1 MKLLPQDFIHPDDQ
15 AALNNLQ
22 SLPLF
27 PECMKAFMRLGWEQF
42 FHGTNM
48 AQKIR
53 LGPDQLPEI
62 YRYLLPICD
71 RLDIQEPELYL
82 EMNPQPNAYTYGDTR
97 TFVTLTSGLL
107 EYLEEDEIQAVIAHE
122 CGHIFCRHVL
132 YHTMA
137 TLIIQFGVPLLG
149 LPELVTMPVRLALA
163 YWQRRSELS
172 SDRAAAVAMG
182 DARPVVDTMIRLAG
196 GPKSLTGNV
205 NLDLY
210 LKQADAYD
218 HLQES
223 QWDKALQGLAI
234 MNAEHPFPAV
244 RAREI
249 TRWCATDQF
258 KKVIQA
264 LASEPP
270 RPRCPHCTALLTAGW
285 KFCQACGQPV
295 SPPAA
300 AA

>member
-15 AALNNLQ
+15 TALSNLQ

-27 PECMKAFMRLGWEQF
+27 SECLKMFMKLGWEQF

-48 AQKIR
+48 ANKIR

-62 YRYLLPICD
+62 YRYLPPICD
-71 RLDIQEPELYL
+71 RLGIQEPELYL
-82 EMNPQPNAYTYGDTR
+82 EMSPQPNAYTYGDTR

-122 CGHIFCRHVL
+122 CGHIFCQHVL

-137 TLIIQFGVPLLG
+137 TLILQYGAALLG
-149 LPELVTMPVRLALA
+149 LPEVVTLPVRLGFT
-163 YWQRRSELS
+163 YWLRRSELS
-172 SDRAAAVAMG
+172 ADRAAAVAMG
-182 DARPVVDTMIRLAG
+182 DPKPVVETMIRLAG
-196 GPKSLTGNV
+196 GPKSLTGHV

-210 LKQADAYD
+210 LKQAEAYD

-223 QWDKALQGLAI
+223 QWDKVLQGIAV
-234 MNAEHPFPAV
+234 MNIDHPFPAV

-249 TRWCATDQF
+249 MRWCATDQF
-258 KKVIQA
+258 KNVVQA

-270 RPRCPHCTALLTAGW
+270 APRCPHCTARLVEGW
-285 KFCQACGQPV
+285 KFCQSCGHPV
-295 SPPAA
+295 NQPPAA
-300 AA
+300 A